1 MFTVWGGIQAPYQRY
16 PDLGGRFVS
25 EFGMPSHPALP
36 TVTNGIIDPS
46 SPNYNR
52 VSDEHPQSFSV
63 VHHIKA
69 HSFEKRM
76 LPYVFENLRHN
87 PSPSMTYLE
96 QEVLLTQLVQAEAL
110 SYAYRGWRRKWGSR
124 LCGGALVWQLNDV
137 WPCTSWAIVDN
148 YRRPKLGFYAISRA
162 MRPLILITR
171 RLTSD
176 PKPNPKVEALVQSKS
191 SKIREAKLH
200 STPHVYPEKK
210 SNVEVAVSSIEL
222 EGRSQL
228 RVVVEYVSVAT
239 GKKRTVFDEG
249 ELKVAGNATVELF
262 DEPVPEEEATVV
274 FARLFCGEE
283 LVDMVSDWPQPLK
296 FVDLSTEA
304 KIEISVADVHEE
316 EEEEEEG
323 KSVAV
328 VISVN
333 TDRPVKS
340 LVFEERDGER
350 WTDNCVDVMPG
361 QVYTITVSDVQLQ
374 AEEAWEPKGWSR
386 YGMW

>member
-1 MFTVWGGIQAPYQRY
+1 
-16 PDLGGRFVS
+16 
-25 EFGMPSHPALP
+25 MPSHPALP

-52 VSDEHPQSFSV
+52 ERDEHPQSFPIA
-63 VHHIKA
+63 HHIKA

-96 QEVLLTQLVQAEAL
+96 QEILLTQLVQAEAL
-110 SYAYRGWRRKWGSR
+110 SHAYRGWRRKWGSR
-124 LCGGALVWQLNDV
+124 HCGGALVWQLNDV
-137 WPCTSWAIVDN
+137 WPCTSWAIVDY

-162 MRPLILITR
+162 MRPLTLITR
-171 RLTSD
+171 RLTDD
-176 PKPNPKVEALVQSKS
+176 PKPNPKVEALVRSKS

-200 STPHVYPEKK
+200 STPQVYPEKK
-210 SNVEVAVSSIEL
+210 SHVEVAVSSIEP

-239 GKKRTVFDEG
+239 GEKRTVFDEG
-249 ELKVAGNATVELF
+249 ELKVPGNATVELF

-304 KIEISVADVHEE
+304 KIEISVATVHEE
-316 EEEEEEG
+316 EEEEEG
-323 KSVAV
+323 KPGAV
-328 VISVN
+328 VISMN

-350 WTDNCVDVMPG
+350 WADNGVDVMPG
-361 QVYTITVSDVQLQ
+361 QVYTITVNDVQPQ
-374 AEEAWEPKGWSR
+374 AEKAWEPKGWSR